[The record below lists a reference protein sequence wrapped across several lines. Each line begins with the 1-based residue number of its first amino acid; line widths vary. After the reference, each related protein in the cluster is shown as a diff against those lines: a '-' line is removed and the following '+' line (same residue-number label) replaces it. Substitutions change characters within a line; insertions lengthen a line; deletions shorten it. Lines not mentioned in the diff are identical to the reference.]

1 MKKLILISFVIF
13 AIGCKKD
20 CELVDKAGNPI
31 KYDKKAYREYVNK
44 GQTNINGKTYYLASN
59 DLVEVCN

>member
-1 MKKLILISFVIF
+1 MKYLILIIGLSF
-13 AIGCKKD
+13 ATSCKKD
-20 CELVDKAGNPI
+20 CYLVDSAGNPLE
-31 KYDKKAYREYVNK
+31 YNKKAYKEYMDK

>member
-1 MKKLILISFVIF
+1 LAF
-13 AIGCKKD
+13 ATSCKKD
-20 CELVDKAGNPI
+20 CYLVDSAGNPLE
-31 KYDKKAYREYVNK
+31 YNKKAYKEYMDK